1 MGLFWSDSPKDWDKE
16 IEKTTYCYCLKCGER
31 LKSHSFWYCP
41 NPSLFKTW
49 TIYCFSQE
57 CTRIFKEGEKVNG

>member
-41 NPSLFKTW
+41 NPSCSRLGLFTALVRNAPESLK
-49 TIYCFSQE
+49 
-57 CTRIFKEGEKVNG
+57 KEKK